1 MAAPGGSST
10 LRWITRA
17 NALGKCARRHLEPRQ
32 SPVGMKWC
40 SAPEKYLALSVPG
53 HAETESTT
61 PIRRC
66 TRVNIAKPPQ
76 TVVVFGPNPSLVE
89 RHGSAVSSKPIGA
102 SYEAIPWSL
111 ETLVDTP
118 RELTL

>member
-66 TRVNIAKPPQ
+66 TRVIYCQTTTDRRRLWTKP
-76 TVVVFGPNPSLVE
+76 E
-89 RHGSAVSSKPIGA
+89 
-102 SYEAIPWSL
+102 
-111 ETLVDTP
+111 P
-118 RELTL
+118 R